1 MNKVR
6 FEQSDE
12 LGLLTLAN
20 PPLNLFDEELITDLR
35 AVVDQAKQL
44 PLRALLVRAD
54 GKHFSGGADVAIFKG
69 RTADEA
75 RLRFTSHLRTIA
87 DLEELPFPTI
97 AAVQGACMAAG
108 LELVLACDLIWAAS
122 SARFGQVEATIGTT
136 TLLGGIQRL
145 AERAGPARAREIVY
159 TADQY
164 DAATFERWNIVNRV
178 VPDDRLASEAR
189 AFAVRLA
196 GGATLAFAAGK
207 KFVRAYLEGGIRKAD
222 TMVDELAP
230 ALFDSADMRAGGSG
244 PASARARPISREGCL
259 PRPLAK
265 RAFCGVAERRPRSR
279 ACQPGRSSELRSH
292 RFSKKWEMGHEIR
305 NNRRRH
311 SRTCIRAG
319 GAKEGPRSSLEQSAW
334 SKRSRR
340 HSR

>member
-1 MNKVR
+1 LTQEKVTMNKVR
-6 FEQSDE
+6 FEQSDA

-189 AFAVRLA
+189 AFAERLA

-230 ALFDSADMRAGGSG
+230 ALFDSADMRAGVQALLQHG
-244 PASARARPISREGCL
+244 PGQFRE
-259 PRPLAK
+259 K
-265 RAFCGVAERRPRSR
+265 VVFH
-279 ACQPGRSSELRSH
+279 GR
-292 RFSKKWEMGHEIR
+292 
-305 NNRRRH
+305 
-311 SRTCIRAG
+311 
-319 GAKEGPRSSLEQSAW
+319 
-334 SKRSRR
+334 
-340 HSR
+340 